1 MKKIGVFILMGMMA
15 FTALYPCVSAQDS
28 SVVADQQIVT
38 VSLVTQGLQVNEEIK
53 VTNQDS
59 ENATMLRFWLQQ
71 NAQDVKI
78 LALPSGKELVSLI
91 TGNIRTCNLTAA
103 NLTIKPG
110 ITFDIQVTYLLPTN
124 TQNFEVSLLYKTTL
138 LTVTY
143 QEGSNQ
149 QELFH
154 GEHLLADS
162 QNTLRVLLHKP
173 TESSL
178 GITTIVIVFVVVVL
192 VLTSLLLLLKKQRT
206 KTKKSLVE
214 SEETLTTKKTLL
226 LSLLKDLEKQFR
238 AQAISDETYNK
249 LKDEYKQQAVETM
262 KKLDDLKK

>member
-1 MKKIGVFILMGMMA
+1 MA
-15 FTALYPCVSAQDS
+15 FTALYPGVSAQDS
-28 SVVADQQIVT
+28 GVVADQQIVT
-38 VSLVTQGLQVNEEIK
+38 VSLATQGLQVKEEIR

-59 ENATMLRFWLQQ
+59 MNATVLRFWLQQ
-71 NAQDVKI
+71 GASDVRI
-78 LALPSGKELVSLI
+78 LAVQSGKDLVSLI
-91 TGNIRTCNLTAA
+91 TGNIRACNLTAA
-103 NLTIKPG
+103 NLTITPG
-110 ITFDIQVTYLLPTN
+110 AVFDVQVTYLLPTA

-138 LTVTY
+138 LTVAY
-143 QEGSNQ
+143 QEDSNQ

-192 VLTSLLLLLKKQRT
+192 VLTSLLLFLKKHRT
-206 KTKKSLVE
+206 KTRKSLVE
-214 SEETLTTKKTLL
+214 SEETLVTKKTLL
-226 LSLLKDLEKQFR
+226 LSLLKDLEKQYR

-249 LKDEYKQQAVETM
+249 LKDEYKQQAVEAM